1 MKRDMEILLV
11 EDSPD
16 DVVLFREALKDTNI
30 PYSLSVA
37 EDGEEALAYLKQQ
50 GKHAKAGRP
59 DVIVLDLN
67 LPKKDGHAV
76 LEEIKSDPVLEQIPV
91 VMLTVSSAQQDVVKA
106 MELKMNYY
114 LNKPV
119 DYKSLGRLLDT
130 IESLWEFEVRK

>member
-30 PYSLSVA
+30 PYRLSVA
-37 EDGEEALAYLKQQ
+37 EDGEDALAYLKQE
-50 GKHAKAGRP
+50 GKHAKVGRP

-76 LEEIKSDPVLEQIPV
+76 LEEIKNDPVLEQIPV

-130 IESLWEFEVRK
+130 IESLWEFEVKK